1 MNNTALESTA
11 APVDPDR
18 IGRSALRRWFGFE
31 AIVVIAMVLTGLA
44 IYFQD
49 RLTHETLSFGPKDL
63 GTSFY
68 SYAYDDHFDGGH
80 SRGAVDKAR
89 PLAFTC
95 EIRPGFA
102 YPYCGFG
109 ITFDTHQNQKGL
121 DLSGFDKVSL
131 TINYRGASKLVRID
145 LRDKD
150 SRYSGLARVV
160 DKANEADFPIRPG
173 RQTVTLG
180 FSDFSVADW
189 WRIQTRASAELARPS
204 FRNIVALELVTGVD
218 SGPGEQSFQIERIRF
233 HRTLISNE
241 GWFGG
246 IGIAW
251 AVLIGI
257 AIRHRRGQIASLKRS
272 AERALLQSERLHR
285 TILESSA
292 DCIVLLSP
300 DGRIEYI
307 NAAAIDAFELP
318 GADVV
323 RGRLWMDFWN
333 PEEICTF
340 VNGLERA
347 AGGETARLRGPGP
360 TARGTRRWWDAII
373 SPIVDDSG
381 SVTGI
386 LTVSRDVTV
395 DRERSEQLKWASEHD
410 ALTHLPNRRSFQS
423 RLQAA
428 TLRAMQAEEQV
439 GLLLIDL
446 DHFKHVNDS
455 LGHSAGDE
463 LLKVVGERLRNC
475 VRGNDLVARIGGDEF
490 AILLEDVHSAAALL
504 QVGRQ
509 VQERLQAPARAG
521 GR

>member
-1 MNNTALESTA
+1 MNSPALVTA
-11 APVDPDR
+11 AVPADPAR
-18 IGRSALRRWFGFE
+18 TGRSALRRWFGFE
-31 AIVVIAMVLTGLA
+31 AIVAIAMVLTGLA

-49 RLTHETLSFGPKDL
+49 ALTHETLSLGPKDL

-68 SYAYDDHFDGGH
+68 SYAYDDHFDGGN
-80 SRGAVDKAR
+80 SRGTVNKVR

-121 DLSGFDKVSL
+121 NLSSFDKVSL

-150 SRYSGLARVV
+150 PRYAGLARVA

-272 AERALLQSERLHR
+272 AERAPDRKR
-285 TILESSA
+285 KRKSA
-292 DCIVLLSP
+292 C
-300 DGRIEYI
+300 
-307 NAAAIDAFELP
+307 
-318 GADVV
+318 
-323 RGRLWMDFWN
+323 
-333 PEEICTF
+333 
-340 VNGLERA
+340 
-347 AGGETARLRGPGP
+347 
-360 TARGTRRWWDAII
+360 
-373 SPIVDDSG
+373 
-381 SVTGI
+381 
-386 LTVSRDVTV
+386 
-395 DRERSEQLKWASEHD
+395 
-410 ALTHLPNRRSFQS
+410 RRS
-423 RLQAA
+423 
-428 TLRAMQAEEQV
+428 V
-439 GLLLIDL
+439 
-446 DHFKHVNDS
+446 
-455 LGHSAGDE
+455 
-463 LLKVVGERLRNC
+463 
-475 VRGNDLVARIGGDEF
+475 
-490 AILLEDVHSAAALL
+490 
-504 QVGRQ
+504 
-509 VQERLQAPARAG
+509 
-521 GR
+521 